1 MNFSLP
7 DETIA
12 MQAVVRDFAQREI
25 APIAAQLDQNPV
37 FPRETLTKMGELGLL
52 GALTHEQ
59 YGGAGLDHLTYVT
72 LLEEIAAADA
82 GHAVIMSVTNGL
94 PQRLLVEHGTEA
106 QRKKY
111 LPQLAS
117 GEWIGA
123 FCLSEPSSG
132 SDAAQLNTRAERVDG
147 GYRIYGTKAWVTSGG
162 EAEVYFVL
170 ARTTRAGGARAIT
183 CFIVEK
189 DFNGI
194 SFGKPEDKLGQ
205 RCAVT
210 TTMTFDGTFVPTDN
224 VLGPV
229 GHGFV
234 IAMSGLDGGRIGIG
248 ALAVGV
254 ARAAF
259 EAATEYAGERESFGQ
274 PIYHHQGVG
283 FKLSDMDMLLEASRL
298 LVQRAAWSKDRGHRV
313 TREAAH
319 AKLFASEA
327 SGRIT
332 NDALQIFGG
341 YGYIRDYPIERYF
354 RDARVTEIYEG
365 TSEIQRMVI
374 HRQIYR
380 DKERDSQ

>member
-1 MNFSLP
+1 MKFSLP
-7 DETIA
+7 TELIT
-12 MQAVVRDFAQREI
+12 MQQHVREFAQQEI
-25 APIAAQLDQNPV
+25 APLAAELDKHPR
-37 FPRETLTKMGELGLL
+37 FPRETLRQMGQLGLL
-52 GALTHEQ
+52 GMLTSEQ
-59 YGGAGLDHLTYVT
+59 YGGSDLGHVAYVT
-72 LLEEIAAADA
+72 LLEEIAAACA

-94 PQRLLVEHGTEA
+94 PQRLLAEHGTEQ
-106 QRKKY
+106 QRQQY
-111 LPQLAS
+111 LPKLAS

-123 FCLSEPSSG
+123 FSLSEPGSG
-132 SDAAQLNTRAERVDG
+132 SDAAQLATRATRVPG
-147 GYRIYGTKAWVTSGG
+147 GYVLNGTKAWVTSGG

-170 ARTTRAGGARAIT
+170 AKTELVSGPRAIT

-189 DFNGI
+189 DQAGVA
-194 SFGKPEDKLGQ
+194 FGKPEDKVGQ

-210 TTMTFDGTFVPTDN
+210 TTLTFTDCFVPDSH

-259 EAATEYAGERESFGQ
+259 EAATDYALEREAFGQ

-283 FKLSDMDMLLEASRL
+283 FKLANMDMNLEAARL
-298 LVQRAAWSKDRGHRV
+298 LVLRAAWLKDEGHRV

-327 SGRIT
+327 AGRIT

-341 YGYIRDYPIERYF
+341 YGYTSDYPVERYW

-374 HRQIYR
+374 SRQIYR
-380 DKERDSQ
+380 NKERD

>member
-1 MNFSLP
+1 MKFSLP
-7 DETIA
+7 SELVT
-12 MQAVVRDFAQREI
+12 MQQHVREFAQQEI
-25 APIAAQLDQNPV
+25 APIAAALDKQPV
-37 FPRETLTKMGELGLL
+37 FPRATLRKMGELGLL
-52 GALTHEQ
+52 GMLTSEK
-59 YGGAGLDHLTYVT
+59 YGGSGLGHVAYVT

-94 PQRLLVEHGTEA
+94 PQRLLAEHGTKE
-106 QRKKY
+106 QREQY
-111 LPQLAS
+111 LPKLAS

-123 FCLSEPSSG
+123 FSLSEPGSG
-132 SDAAQLNTRAERVDG
+132 SDAAQLVTRAHRVDG
-147 GYRIYGTKAWVTSGG
+147 GYVLNGTKAWVTSGG

-170 ARTTRAGGARAIT
+170 AKTDAISGPRAIT

-189 DFNGI
+189 DQTGVA
-194 SFGKPEDKLGQ
+194 FGKPEDKLGQ

-210 TTMTFDGTFVPTDN
+210 TTMTFTDCFVPDSH
-224 VLGPV
+224 VLGTV

-259 EAATEYAGERESFGQ
+259 DAATDYALEREAFGQ

-283 FKLSDMDMLLEASRL
+283 FKLSDMDMNLEAARL
-298 LVQRAAWSKDRGHRV
+298 LVLRAAWLKDHGKRV

-327 SGRIT
+327 AGRIT

-341 YGYIRDYPIERYF
+341 YGYTTDYPVERYW

-374 HRQIYR
+374 SRQIYR
-380 DKERDSQ
+380 DKERD

>member
-1 MNFSLP
+1 MKFSLP
-7 DETIA
+7 SELVT
-12 MQAVVRDFAQREI
+12 MQQHVREFAQQEI
-25 APIAAQLDQNPV
+25 APIADALDKQPA
-37 FPRETLTKMGELGLL
+37 FPRATLRKMGELGLL
-52 GALTHEQ
+52 GMLTSEKC
-59 YGGAGLDHLTYVT
+59 GGSGLGHVAYVT

-94 PQRLLVEHGTEA
+94 PQRLLAEHGTKE
-106 QRKKY
+106 QREQY
-111 LPQLAS
+111 LPKLAS

-123 FCLSEPSSG
+123 FSLSEPGSG
-132 SDAAQLNTRAERVDG
+132 SDAARLVTRAHRVDG
-147 GYRIYGTKAWVTSGG
+147 GYVLNGTKAWVTSGG

-170 ARTTRAGGARAIT
+170 AKTEAISGPRAIT

-189 DFNGI
+189 DQPGVA
-194 SFGKPEDKLGQ
+194 FGKPEDKLGQ

-210 TTMTFDGTFVPTDN
+210 TTMTFTDCFVPDSH
-224 VLGPV
+224 VLGTV

-259 EAATEYAGERESFGQ
+259 EAATDYALEREAFGQ

-283 FKLSDMDMLLEASRL
+283 FKLSDMDMNLEAARL
-298 LVQRAAWSKDRGHRV
+298 LVLRAAWLKDQGKRV

-327 SGRIT
+327 AGRIT

-341 YGYIRDYPIERYF
+341 YGYTTDYPVERYW

-374 HRQIYR
+374 SRQIYR
-380 DKERDSQ
+380 DKERD

>member
-1 MNFSLP
+1 MKFSLP
-7 DETIA
+7 SELVT
-12 MQAVVRDFAQREI
+12 MQQHVREFAQQEI
-25 APIAAQLDQNPV
+25 APIAAALDKQPV
-37 FPRETLTKMGELGLL
+37 FPRATLRKMGELGLL
-52 GALTHEQ
+52 GMLTSEK
-59 YGGAGLDHLTYVT
+59 YGGSGLGHVAYVT

-94 PQRLLVEHGTEA
+94 PQRLLAEHGTKE
-106 QRKKY
+106 QREQY
-111 LPQLAS
+111 LPKLAS

-123 FCLSEPSSG
+123 FSLSEPGSG
-132 SDAAQLNTRAERVDG
+132 SDAAQLVTRAHRVDG
-147 GYRIYGTKAWVTSGG
+147 GYVLNGTKAWVTSGG

-170 ARTTRAGGARAIT
+170 AKTDAISGPRAIT

-189 DFNGI
+189 DQTGVA
-194 SFGKPEDKLGQ
+194 FGKPEDKLGQ

-210 TTMTFDGTFVPTDN
+210 TTMTFTDCFVPDSH
-224 VLGPV
+224 VLGTV
-229 GHGFV
+229 GRGFV

-259 EAATEYAGERESFGQ
+259 DAATDYALEREAFGQ

-283 FKLSDMDMLLEASRL
+283 FKLSDMDMNLEAARL
-298 LVQRAAWSKDRGHRV
+298 LVLRAAWLKDHGKRV

-327 SGRIT
+327 AGRIT

-341 YGYIRDYPIERYF
+341 YGYTTDYPVERYW

-374 HRQIYR
+374 SRQIYR
-380 DKERDSQ
+380 DKERD

>member
-1 MNFSLP
+1 MKFSLP
-7 DETIA
+7 SELVT
-12 MQAVVRDFAQREI
+12 MQQHVREFAQQEI
-25 APIAAQLDQNPV
+25 APVAAALDKQPA
-37 FPRETLTKMGELGLL
+37 FPRATLRKMGELGLL
-52 GALTHEQ
+52 GMLTSEK
-59 YGGAGLDHLTYVT
+59 YGGSGLGHVAYVT

-94 PQRLLVEHGTEA
+94 PQRLLAEHGTAE
-106 QRKKY
+106 QREQY
-111 LPQLAS
+111 LPKLAS

-123 FCLSEPSSG
+123 FSLSEPGSG
-132 SDAAQLNTRAERVDG
+132 SDAAKLVTRAHRVNG
-147 GYRIYGTKAWVTSGG
+147 GYVLNGTKAWVTSGG

-170 ARTTRAGGARAIT
+170 AKTEAISGPRAIT

-189 DFNGI
+189 DQAGVA
-194 SFGKPEDKLGQ
+194 FGKPEDKLGQ

-210 TTMTFDGTFVPTDN
+210 TTMTFTDCFVPDSH
-224 VLGPV
+224 VLGTV

-259 EAATEYAGERESFGQ
+259 EAATDYALEREAFGQ

-283 FKLSDMDMLLEASRL
+283 FKLSDMDMNLEAARL
-298 LVQRAAWSKDRGHRV
+298 LVLRAAWLKDQGNRV

-327 SGRIT
+327 AGRIT

-341 YGYIRDYPIERYF
+341 YGYTTDYPVERYW

-374 HRQIYR
+374 SRQIYR
-380 DKERDSQ
+380 DKERD